1 MLMEYFKYQSPSFLA
16 KDLHKASQARNEQI
30 VNQVNDALIDLWN
43 AVDKKEIAE
52 NENPDKGIN
61 IVEKILDI
69 NPFKSGLF

>member
-1 MLMEYFKYQSPSFLA
+1 MEYFKYQSPSFLA

-61 IVEKILDI
+61 IAEKIFDF
-69 NPFKSGLF
+69 NPFKPGLF

>member
-43 AVDKKEIAE
+43 AVEKKEIAE

-61 IVEKILDI
+61 IVEKIFDF
-69 NPFKSGLF
+69 NPFKPGLF

>member
-1 MLMEYFKYQSPSFLA
+1 MDYFMYQSQSFLA

>member
-1 MLMEYFKYQSPSFLA
+1 MFMDYFMYQSRSFLA

>member
-1 MLMEYFKYQSPSFLA
+1 MEYFKYQSPSFLA

>member
-1 MLMEYFKYQSPSFLA
+1 MEYFKYQSPSFLA

-61 IVEKILDI
+61 IVEKIFDF

>member
-1 MLMEYFKYQSPSFLA
+1 MDYFMYQSPSFLA
-16 KDLHKASQARNEQI
+16 KVLHKASQARNEQI